1 MTQVQTLPFYISI
14 YTVHTHTHTH
24 TELYVPSVSQVAE
37 SERNLASMSR
47 SAEIF
52 FGEIIP
58 EVLVAQA
65 SSRGLSAA
73 DLRVD

>member
-1 MTQVQTLPFYISI
+1 MTQVQTLPLHTVYIP
-14 YTVHTHTHTH
+14 
-24 TELYVPSVSQVAE
+24 LYVPSVSQVE
-37 SERNLASMSR
+37 EGERNLASMSR

-73 DLRVD
+73 DPRVD

>member
-1 MTQVQTLPFYISI
+1 MKEI
-14 YTVHTHTHTH
+14 
-24 TELYVPSVSQVAE
+24 
-37 SERNLASMSR
+37 NASMSR
-47 SAEIF
+47 SVEIF

-58 EVLVAQA
+58 VVLAAQA